1 MILDCCDRCLD
12 GSIEGALNFR
22 DLGGHRAGDGRVRR
36 GMLYRS
42 AMTHD
47 ISAGGLSTLAGD
59 YGLRMVIDLRSD
71 EEIAEYGTAP
81 FQAAGVSY
89 HHQPVSSRSASPPE
103 IIRQTQQ
110 EMREGRFDWTAS
122 YLRMVEHGAPA
133 LRSTFELVASQDGL
147 PAVFHC
153 IAGRDR
159 TGVVAALILGSLGVS
174 ADDIANDYAIT
185 GTHLKRQAHRF
196 ARQATRLELTTEQM
210 ARVLETEAEAMHSFL
225 HELNR
230 RHGSVEGAV
239 LAVGVQKRTL
249 ATLRV
254 ALIEAAGD

>member
-22 DLGGHRAGDGRVRR
+22 DLGGHRAAGGRIRR

-47 ISAGGLSTLAGD
+47 ISAEGLSTLAGD
-59 YGLRMVIDLRSD
+59 YGLRLVIDLRSD

-103 IIRQTQQ
+103 IVKRYQQ

-122 YLRMVEHGAPA
+122 YLRMFENGAPA
-133 LRSTFELVASQDGL
+133 LRSIFELVAAEDGM

-159 TGVVAALILGSLGVS
+159 TGVAAALLLGSLGVS
-174 ADDIANDYAIT
+174 AGNIADDYAIT

-196 ARQATRLELTTEQM
+196 ARQATRLDLTTEQM
-210 ARVLETEAEAMHSFL
+210 TRMLETEAEAMHRFL
-225 HELNR
+225 RELTD
-230 RHGSVEGAV
+230 RHGSIEGAV
-239 LAVGVQKRTL
+239 LTMGVQESTIRI
-249 ATLRV
+249 LRE
-254 ALIEAAGD
+254 ALLEPAAA